1 LPNKHTAFLTPIHTA
16 GLLTGLNNPLKDY
29 NMFIKHLIAVTAII
43 FSTTGFASDVVM
55 TSGEI
60 KRIDTANNKLT
71 IKHGDIANL
80 DMPGMTMVFEVA
92 DNAIIN
98 AVKKGDKVLF
108 HVLMDGQRMVIKTLT
123 VQP

>member
-1 LPNKHTAFLTPIHTA
+1 
-16 GLLTGLNNPLKDY
+16 
-29 NMFIKHLIAVTAII
+29 M
-43 FSTTGFASDVVM
+43 
-55 TSGEI
+55 
-60 KRIDTANNKLT
+60 
-71 IKHGDIANL
+71 KHGDIANL

-108 HVLMDGQRMVIKTLT
+108 HVEMDGQRMVIKTLT

>member
-1 LPNKHTAFLTPIHTA
+1 
-16 GLLTGLNNPLKDY
+16 
-29 NMFIKHLIAVTAII
+29 MFIKHLIAMTAII
-43 FSTTGFASDVVM
+43 FSTAVFANDVVM

-60 KRIDTANNKLT
+60 KRIDTAHNKLT
-71 IKHGDIANL
+71 IKHGEIANL

-92 DNAIIN
+92 DNAIID

-108 HVLMDGQRMVIKTLT
+108 RVEMDGQRMVIKTLT

>member
-1 LPNKHTAFLTPIHTA
+1 LFA
-16 GLLTGLNNPLKDY
+16 GLNNPLKDY

-43 FSTTGFASDVVM
+43 FSTAGFAGDVVM

-60 KRIDTANNKLT
+60 KRVDTAQNKLT

-98 AVKKGDKVLF
+98 AVKKGAKVLF
-108 HVLMDGQRMVIKTLT
+108 HVEMDGQRMVIKTLT

>member
-1 LPNKHTAFLTPIHTA
+1 
-16 GLLTGLNNPLKDY
+16 LLAGLNNPLKDY

-60 KRIDTANNKLT
+60 KRIDTAHNKLT